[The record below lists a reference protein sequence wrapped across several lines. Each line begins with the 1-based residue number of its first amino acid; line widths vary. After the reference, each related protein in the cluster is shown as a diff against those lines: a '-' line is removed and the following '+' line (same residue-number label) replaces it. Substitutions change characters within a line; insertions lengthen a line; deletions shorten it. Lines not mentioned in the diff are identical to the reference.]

1 MKIKSMIAALAAG
14 AIAMSAMALSASAEV
29 LKKVGNTKDAEVYQI
44 PVDGL
49 DLSKLDKIVAEV
61 SCTTNKLN
69 GCFGYNNT
77 SGEWVQVEFESVI
90 DSGAISEKWEKD
102 GLAGTVK
109 DGLQI
114 QLHWVQPTYDETGKE
129 NGDGTGQVDS
139 IKLLDKDGNELTKSE
154 ETTTAAV
161 TTTEKSGAAVT
172 TTTTA
177 KSTAKTDST
186 KTGDAGVGVVVA
198 ALGLAS
204 AAAFAA
210 RKKH

>member
-29 LKKVGNTKDAEVYQI
+29 LKKVGNEKKAEIYQI

-77 SGEWVQVEFESVI
+77 SSEWVQVEFESVI

-109 DGLQI
+109 DGLQV
-114 QLHWVQPTYDETGKE
+114 QLWWVQPVYEGETVT
-129 NGDGTGQVDS
+129 GDGTGQVDS